1 MNSEYYELLGVQ
13 KNSSETEIKKA
24 YRKLAIKFHPD
35 KSPVD
40 KKEEYTKKFQEISE
54 AYEVLSDVEKRKKYD
69 MFGKEGANMNE
80 DGPGGNPFDIFKEFF
95 GSEGGMPD
103 GFHNFHMGGGM
114 NGMPGMNGI
123 PREFQSHF
131 GHSFNRNMPKKAS
144 NIQINIPTTLEQG
157 YKGGK
162 RKIEYIRENDNKKEK
177 ISLIIEIPKGTYQH
191 MKIVKPTL
199 GNKKK
204 DYVDGDLEIVVQ
216 IQRHPV
222 FIIKQN
228 HLVVEKNI
236 EFGTSLIGLTFPLT
250 LLDGKDINIKIDG
263 PIFNGQHRI
272 VENVGLFNERKNMR
286 DNLIIIF
293 NVNKD
298 FTLDENQK
306 EIIRQN
312 FKINNYKKINGPTL
326 KANDIEID
334 NDEQEHT
341 GQNVQCAQS

>member
-1 MNSEYYELLGVQ
+1 MNSEYYDLLGVQ

-35 KSPVD
+35 KSPED

-80 DGPGGNPFDIFKEFF
+80 GGPEGNPFDIFKEFF

-103 GFHNFHMGGGM
+103 GFHNFHMGGM

-162 RKIEYIRENDNKKEK
+162 RKIEYIRENNNKREIIQVFQKRNVMNYSPNGHAIVITDIMKDEKE
-177 ISLIIEIPKGTYQH
+177 
-191 MKIVKPTL
+191 VPTL
-199 GNKKK
+199 LNKRYIYKFK
-204 DYVDGDLEIVVQ
+204 NNWGDTWYD
-216 IQRHPV
+216 R
-222 FIIKQN
+222 
-228 HLVVEKNI
+228 
-236 EFGTSLIGLTFPLT
+236 GYGYLT
-250 LLDGKDINIKIDG
+250 LDSFFICFISFL
-263 PIFNGQHRI
+263 
-272 VENVGLFNERKNMR
+272 
-286 DNLIIIF
+286 
-293 NVNKD
+293 
-298 FTLDENQK
+298 
-306 EIIRQN
+306 
-312 FKINNYKKINGPTL
+312 
-326 KANDIEID
+326 
-334 NDEQEHT
+334 
-341 GQNVQCAQS
+341 

>member
-13 KNSSETEIKKA
+13 KSASETEIKKA

-35 KSPVD
+35 KSPED

-80 DGPGGNPFDIFKEFF
+80 GGPEGNPFDIFKEFF

-103 GFHNFHMGGGM
+103 GFHNFHMGGM

-162 RKIEYIRENDNKKEK
+162 RKIEYIRENNNKREK
-177 ISLIIEIPKGTYQH
+177 VSLIIEIPRGTYQSL
-191 MKIVKPTL
+191 KILKQGL
-199 GNKKK
+199 GNKKQ
-204 DYVDGDLEIVVQ
+204 DHIDGDLEIIVQ
-216 IQRHPV
+216 IKKHDI
-222 FIIKQN
+222 FKIKQN
-228 HLVVEKNI
+228 HLIVEKNI
-236 EFGTSLIGLTFPLT
+236 EIGTSLIGLTFPLT
-250 LLDGKDINIKIDG
+250 LLDGKNINIKIDG
-263 PIFNGQHRI
+263 PIFDGQHRI
-272 VENVGLFNERKNMR
+272 VENVGLFNEKNNQR
-286 DNLIIIF
+286 GNLIILF

-298 FTLDENQK
+298 FILNDTQK
-306 EIIRQN
+306 EIIKQH
-312 FKINNYKKINGPTL
+312 FKINSYTRLAGPTL
-326 KANDIEID
+326 KGKEIEIET
-334 NDEQEHT
+334 DEEEHM